1 MADETTDKT
10 PKVTLSNWISIIGL
24 IFIAG
29 GMYFQINILQKDVD
43 YLKAQWG
50 PDLEQMEQVLKFE
63 DETLESR
70 LQKKIKIINDL
81 EATTIEL
88 KIENIKSATELEI
101 IRKDME
107 IENLKLEHKIN
118 ILEIKMKQ

>member
-1 MADETTDKT
+1 MADGTTDKT